1 MTPKEKTLEWVKKQ
15 VDKEKEKWEVG
26 SKNKY
31 FQWDELYKSLLLNHG
46 EESVVSNES
55 PCNNCMQ
62 RCANNERN
70 ECERYKEYQK
80 NEMKK

>member
-1 MTPKEKTLEWVKKQ
+1 MTPKEETLEWLKKQ

-31 FQWDELYKSLLLNHG
+31 ISWDDWYKSLLLNHG
-46 EESVVSNES
+46 EERTVSVEN
-55 PCNNCMQ
+55 PCNNCML

-70 ECERYKEYQK
+70 ECERYNAYQK
-80 NEMKK
+80 TK